1 MCQGASYRVRALEGQ
16 GGAAL
21 HPKAYPARAWW
32 VTGAGWGGSS
42 PNLAP
47 ADSLQLC
54 GSWLILR
61 FYQPWE
67 SPPPACPL
75 PTSLTLT
82 MLLDRLGG
90 VGLGS
95 PATGCSAMSS
105 GGDPPPAPRTRAL
118 GTEPAFGP
126 CQQPFPLV
134 SFRPGPQEEEVVL
147 LCSQGVTSASG
158 RDVNRKYWHM
168 AAGGLV
174 CCHSPNIY

>member
-1 MCQGASYRVRALEGQ
+1 MSHVGATCQASGMCQGASYRVRALEGQ

-82 MLLDRLGG
+82 MLLDRLGS

-105 GGDPPPAPRTRAL
+105 GGDPPPALRTRARCEQNQHL
-118 GTEPAFGP
+118 GPVSSL
-126 CQQPFPLV
+126 FPL
-134 SFRPGPQEEEVVL
+134 L
-147 LCSQGVTSASG
+147 ASG
-158 RDVNRKYWHM
+158 QDPRKKRLSCFVLRVSHLP
-168 AAGGLV
+168 AAGT
-174 CCHSPNIY
+174 